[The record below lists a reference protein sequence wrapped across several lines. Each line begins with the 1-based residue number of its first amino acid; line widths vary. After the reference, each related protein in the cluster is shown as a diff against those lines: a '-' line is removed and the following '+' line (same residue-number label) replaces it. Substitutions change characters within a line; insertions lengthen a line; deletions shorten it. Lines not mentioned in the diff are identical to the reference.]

1 MKRYAMETDLN
12 CQLREIAEGTRAC
25 PETTARRHHF
35 VPAFSLAR
43 FAEPAGERKGRLFQ
57 LDVASGKPQRT
68 SPDDAAF
75 EIDLYTY
82 GFGEERVNR
91 MEAFLSIVEIHS
103 ARALARLRDDPAGL
117 TPQDRATISYFLVLQ
132 ESRTPAGL
140 ARSQRLQRASMEMIN
155 AVDLAT
161 AAGFRAEYQRR
172 IGDDKTDDE
181 IEAVRLTMKA
191 QLEEGR
197 VDYQHPKG
205 MSIKL
210 ILGGAHE
217 IAELVYGLDWVL
229 LQAEDAEFVTSD
241 RPISMADPSPRHS
254 WTGNGWISS
263 PNAINFYPLSPH
275 QGLLIHQ
282 GDECGWSV
290 ATSGPKQ
297 VRRLNLQTYGWA
309 ERRIFGRTQQV
320 VTEVRAQAKRYPNEV
335 VRPRPAKYV
344 MLEPAAPGD
353 PEGFVFRDAH
363 GQDRF
368 VRPTVVDPDGPPGA
382 AAQVSAQVAE
392 RVKPAP

>member
-1 MKRYAMETDLN
+1 
-12 CQLREIAEGTRAC
+12 
-25 PETTARRHHF
+25 
-35 VPAFSLAR
+35 
-43 FAEPAGERKGRLFQ
+43 
-57 LDVASGKPQRT
+57 
-68 SPDDAAF
+68 
-75 EIDLYTY
+75 
-82 GFGEERVNR
+82 
-91 MEAFLSIVEIHS
+91 MEAFLSIVENHS

-117 TPQDRATISYFLVLQ
+117 TPQDRATIAYFLVFQ

-140 ARSQRLQRASMEMIN
+140 ARSERLQRASMEMIN
-155 AVDLAT
+155 GVDLAT

-172 IGDDKTDDE
+172 IGDDKTDEE

-191 QLEEGR
+191 QLEQGR
-197 VDYQHPKG
+197 VGYQEPKG

-210 ILGGAHE
+210 ILEGAHD
-217 IAELVYGLDWVL
+217 IAELLYGLDWVL
-229 LQAEDAEFVTSD
+229 LQTEDAEFVTSD
-241 RPISMADPSPRHS
+241 RPVSMADPTPRHS

-263 PNAINFYPLSPH
+263 PNAINFYPLGPQ

-297 VRRLNLQTYGWA
+297 VRRLNMQTYGWA

-320 VTEVRAQAKRYPNEV
+320 VTQVRAQAKRYPNEV

-353 PEGFVFRDAH
+353 PKGFVFRDAH
-363 GQDRF
+363 GEDRF
-368 VRPTVVDPDGPPGA
+368 MRPTVVDPDGPPGA

-392 RVKPAP
+392 RVKRRSSRGDGQHPPGA